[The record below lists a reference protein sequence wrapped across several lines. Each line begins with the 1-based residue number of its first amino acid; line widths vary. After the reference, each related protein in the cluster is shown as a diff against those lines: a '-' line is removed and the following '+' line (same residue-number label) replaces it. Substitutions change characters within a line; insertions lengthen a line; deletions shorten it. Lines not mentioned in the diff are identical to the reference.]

1 MTFIFTH
8 ENRCIKVTPPS
19 IGFFFK
25 IQIIQ
30 KTFIPP
36 SKASIGG
43 AIKDILKIRTASSLQ
58 CCQILLKK

>member
-1 MTFIFTH
+1 MSPPYF
-8 ENRCIKVTPPS
+8 KVTPPPS
-19 IGFFFK
+19 IGFFKK

-43 AIKDILKIRTASSLQ
+43 SIKDILKIRTVASF
-58 CCQILLKK
+58 C